1 MPTAFYS
8 IPRTKRRKKQRNKE
22 RNKDR
27 IWIGNFLED
36 HIQLDIHG
44 KSLALHIINWMQIKP
59 MKSYDITHVQMS
71 SLGKMGDSKCWR
83 EWRMTASLH
92 TLWREACAAI
102 GESSMG
108 ASQEKNALLH
118 GWVLSEKPSSL
129 SPYFH
134 WRLSSSVPHCGQPQ
148 IPNLHRSIKY
158 WGPYRNMLCHFQERT
173 DRKWQFHLETFFSLE
188 LLQEEP
194 RSSHKLLRWANCRV
208 WRVSLWQLLGY
219 PCFRGAYVFWNL
231 FIPHPH

>member
-59 MKSYDITHVQMS
+59 TKSYDITHVQMS

-83 EWRMTASLH
+83 EWRMTTSLH

-118 GWVLSEKPSSL
+118 GWVLSEWLAKLVLSL
-129 SPYFH
+129 LSLETVKFSTPL
-134 WRLSSSVPHCGQPQ
+134 WTAPNPKSSSQ
-148 IPNLHRSIKY
+148 
-158 WGPYRNMLCHFQERT
+158 
-173 DRKWQFHLETFFSLE
+173 
-188 LLQEEP
+188 
-194 RSSHKLLRWANCRV
+194 HKI
-208 WRVSLWQLLGY
+208 LGT
-219 PCFRGAYVFWNL
+219 
-231 FIPHPH
+231 I